1 MTEKDAQDLID
12 FIIQKS
18 GMYDIGM
25 FVHVGAIDTQ
35 NGQKELYELWAALE
49 SYNNVRVALSY
60 DCGKTIEII
69 SKLFPKKFEK
79 IAYRRALK
87 KILRISAKGHDI
99 YCKSHD
105 IYYKSI
111 VVLKKNTTLEQLMI
125 EKDLASN
132 DK

>member
-1 MTEKDAQDLID
+1 MTEKQAQDLID

-35 NGQKELYELWAALE
+35 KSQKEVYELWAALG
-49 SYNNVRVALSY
+49 SYNRLQVALSY
-60 DCGKTIEII
+60 DYDKTINIV
-69 SKLFPKKFEK
+69 SKLFPEKFEK

-87 KILRISAKGHDI
+87 KMLRISAKGHDI
-99 YCKSHD
+99 YCEC
-105 IYYKSI
+105 I